1 MHKNAWPDV
10 RPGQIWMDGDP
21 RKSIINGKN
30 LFRTLQVEGL
40 SYGIGPNGVEGCYA
54 RCYVYIGGEPTGK
67 MTSIN
72 IERFKPGT
80 RGYCRLNPHMMPEMV
95 DISSAGTEL
104 ACMARDLETATV
116 SDLSYKC
123 GILADAGNKYIDLI
137 VKMKGPYYD

>member
-1 MHKNAWPDV
+1 MHKKVSPDV

-21 RKSIINGKN
+21 RKSVVNGKN

-95 DISSAGTEL
+95 DTVRAANEL
-104 ACMARDLETATV
+104 ADQVRELRDVSIKNLGHRSRLIEEALRKFDETAAMRV
-116 SDLSYKC
+116 YAK
-123 GILADAGNKYIDLI
+123 
-137 VKMKGPYYD
+137 